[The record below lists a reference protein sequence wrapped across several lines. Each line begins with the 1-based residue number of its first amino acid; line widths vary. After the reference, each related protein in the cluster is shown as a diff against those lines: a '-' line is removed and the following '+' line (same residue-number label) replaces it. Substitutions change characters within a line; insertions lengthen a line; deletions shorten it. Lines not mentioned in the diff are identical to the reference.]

1 MQKYMLR
8 CIQLARQG
16 EQTAPPNPMVGAVI
30 VHNNRIIGEGYHV
43 RCGEAHAEVNAVR
56 SVRPEDRPLLRESTI
71 FVSLEPCAHYG
82 KTPPC
87 AELIIREGI
96 PRVVVGCVDP
106 FAKVKGKGIQML
118 REAGCEVIVGVCE
131 KECQELNKHFF
142 TFHTHKRPFIT
153 LKWARTADGFID
165 ACREELLQTQMCDAA
180 RDILPSSSVTT
191 PSQSSVLLSKPPL
204 LISTPETQVR
214 AHRLRTT
221 HQAILVG
228 HRTLLLDK
236 PSLTPRAWDGP
247 APLRLVLGNVP
258 NSELPEGFEA
268 FADIDSLLT
277 ALQQRNIQA
286 LLVEGGRQVLQSFI
300 DRGLWDEAWEEIGTE
315 LLREEGVP
323 APTIPQA
330 TVTTEDFGGHTF
342 VHYIHK

>member
-1 MQKYMLR
+1 
-8 CIQLARQG
+8 
-16 EQTAPPNPMVGAVI
+16 V
-30 VHNNRIIGEGYHV
+30 
-43 RCGEAHAEVNAVR
+43 
-56 SVRPEDRPLLRESTI
+56 
-71 FVSLEPCAHYG
+71 
-82 KTPPC
+82 
-87 AELIIREGI
+87 
-96 PRVVVGCVDP
+96 
-106 FAKVKGKGIQML
+106 
-118 REAGCEVIVGVCE
+118 
-131 KECQELNKHFF
+131 ECQALNRHFF
-142 TFHTHKRPFIT
+142 TFHTHKRPYVT

-165 ACREELLQTQMCDAA
+165 ACRTDATQ
-180 RDILPSSSVTT
+180 
-191 PSQSSVLLSKPPL
+191 KPL
-204 LISTPETQVR
+204 LISTPETQLR

-277 ALQQRNIQA
+277 ALHQRNIQA

-300 DRGLWDEAWEEIGTE
+300 DRGLWDEAWEEIGTD

>member
-1 MQKYMLR
+1 MLR

-30 VHNNRIIGEGYHV
+30 VHNNRIIGEGCHV

-56 SVRPEDRPLLRESTI
+56 SVRPEDRPLLKESTI
-71 FVSLEPCAHYG
+71 YVSLEPCAHYG

-118 REAGCEVIVGVCE
+118 CEAGCEVIVGVCE
-131 KECQELNKHFF
+131 AACQALNKHFF

-165 ACREELLQTQMCDAA
+165 ACRKDATQ
-180 RDILPSSSVTT
+180 PS
-191 PSQSSVLLSKPPL
+191 LR
-204 LISTPETQVR
+204 ISTPETQLR

-228 HRTLLLDK
+228 HTTLLFDR

-247 APLRLVLGNVP
+247 TPLRIVLGEIP
-258 NSELPEGFEA
+258 SSELPEGFEA
-268 FADIDSLLT
+268 FTDIDTLLT
-277 ALQQRNIQA
+277 TLHQRNIQA
-286 LLVEGGRQVLQSFI
+286 LLVEGGRLVLQSFI
-300 DRGLWDEAWEEIGTE
+300 DRGLWDEAWEEIGTDS
-315 LLREEGVP
+315 LSAEGIH
-323 APTIPQA
+323 APTIAHA
-330 TVTTEDFGGHTF
+330 TVTTEDFGGHAF
-342 VHYIHK
+342 IHYINNINTPLP

>member
-1 MQKYMLR
+1 MRKFVCVTLVISLLMEKYMLR
-8 CIQLARQG
+8 CITLARQG

-30 VHNNRIIGEGYHV
+30 VHNDRIIGEGYHV
-43 RCGEAHAEVNAVR
+43 RCGEAHAEVNAVC

-71 FVSLEPCAHYG
+71 YVSLEPCAHYG

-118 REAGCEVIVGVCE
+118 RDAGCEVVVGVCE
-131 KECQELNKHFF
+131 AACQALNKHFF
-142 TFHTHKRPFIT
+142 TFHTHQRPFIT

-165 ACREELLQTQMCDAA
+165 AVRNDA
-180 RDILPSSSVTT
+180 
-191 PSQSSVLLSKPPL
+191 SQKPL

-214 AHRLRTT
+214 SHRLRTT

-228 HRTLLLDK
+228 HRTLLLDR

-247 APLRLVLGNVP
+247 QPLRCVLGTVP
-258 NSELPEGFEA
+258 ADELPEGFEA
-268 FADIDSLLT
+268 FPTIDGLL
-277 ALQQRNIQA
+277 AELYRRNIQA
-286 LLVEGGRQVLQSFI
+286 LLVEGGTRVLQSFI
-300 DRGLWDEAWEEIGTE
+300 DRNLWDEAWEEIGTE
-315 LLREEGVP
+315 VLQQPGVP
-323 APTIPQA
+323 APTIPTA
-330 TVTTEDFGGHTF
+330 VIATEDFGGHSF
-342 VHYIHK
+342 VHYTNPSNS

>member
-1 MQKYMLR
+1 MEQYMLR

-56 SVRPEDRPLLRESTI
+56 SVRPEDRPLLKESTI
-71 FVSLEPCAHYG
+71 YVSLEPCAHYG

-118 REAGCEVIVGVCE
+118 REAGCEVIVGICE
-131 KECQELNKHFF
+131 AACQALNKHFF

-165 ACREELLQTQMCDAA
+165 ACRKDATQ
-180 RDILPSSSVTT
+180 
-191 PSQSSVLLSKPPL
+191 PPL
-204 LISTPETQVR
+204 WISTPETQLR

-228 HRTLLLDK
+228 HTTLLLDR

-247 APLRLVLGNVP
+247 APLRIVLGEISS
-258 NSELPEGFEA
+258 SELPEGFEA
-268 FADIDSLLT
+268 FTDIDTLLT
-277 ALQQRNIQA
+277 TLHQRNIQA
-286 LLVEGGRQVLQSFI
+286 LLIEGGRQVLQSFI
-300 DRGLWDEAWEEIGTE
+300 DRGLWDEAWEEIGSDS
-315 LLREEGVP
+315 LSAEGIH
-323 APTIPQA
+323 APTITHA
-330 TVTTEDFGGHTF
+330 TVTTEDFGGHAF
-342 VHYIHK
+342 IHYINNINTPLP

>member
-1 MQKYMLR
+1 MEQYMLR

-56 SVRPEDRPLLRESTI
+56 SVRPEDRPLLKESTI
-71 FVSLEPCAHYG
+71 YVSLEPCAHYG

-131 KECQELNKHFF
+131 AACQALNKHFF

-165 ACREELLQTQMCDAA
+165 AYRTDSTQ
-180 RDILPSSSVTT
+180 
-191 PSQSSVLLSKPPL
+191 PPL
-204 LISTPETQVR
+204 RISTPETQLR

-228 HRTLLLDK
+228 HTTLLLDR

-247 APLRLVLGNVP
+247 APLRIVLGEISS
-258 NSELPEGFEA
+258 SELPEGFEA
-268 FADIDSLLT
+268 FTDIDTLLT
-277 ALQQRNIQA
+277 TLHQRNIQA

-300 DRGLWDEAWEEIGTE
+300 DRGLWDEAWEEIGTDS
-315 LLREEGVP
+315 LSAEGIH
-323 APTIPQA
+323 APTITHA
-330 TVTTEDFGGHTF
+330 TVTTEDFGGHAF
-342 VHYIHK
+342 IHYINNINTPLP

>member
-56 SVRPEDRPLLRESTI
+56 SVRPEDRPLLKESTI

-165 ACREELLQTQMCDAA
+165 ACREELLQTQMCDPA
-180 RDILPSSSVTT
+180 RDIPSYSSVTT
-191 PSQSSVLLSKPPL
+191 PSQSSVILSKKQ
-204 LISTPETQVR
+204 TPTD
-214 AHRLRTT
+214 LS
-221 HQAILVG
+221 LVIM
-228 HRTLLLDK
+228 
-236 PSLTPRAWDGP
+236 
-247 APLRLVLGNVP
+247 NY
-258 NSELPEGFEA
+258 EL
-268 FADIDSLLT
+268 
-277 ALQQRNIQA
+277 
-286 LLVEGGRQVLQSFI
+286 
-300 DRGLWDEAWEEIGTE
+300 
-315 LLREEGVP
+315 
-323 APTIPQA
+323 
-330 TVTTEDFGGHTF
+330 
-342 VHYIHK
+342 

>member
-1 MQKYMLR
+1 MEQYMLR

-56 SVRPEDRPLLRESTI
+56 SVRPEDRPLLKESTI
-71 FVSLEPCAHYG
+71 YVSLEPCAHYG

-131 KECQELNKHFF
+131 AACQALNKHFF

-165 ACREELLQTQMCDAA
+165 ACRTDSTQ
-180 RDILPSSSVTT
+180 
-191 PSQSSVLLSKPPL
+191 PPIR
-204 LISTPETQVR
+204 ISTPETQLR

-228 HRTLLLDK
+228 HTTLLLDR

-247 APLRLVLGNVP
+247 APLRIVLGEISS
-258 NSELPEGFEA
+258 SELPEGFEA
-268 FADIDSLLT
+268 FTDIDTLLT
-277 ALQQRNIQA
+277 TLHQRNIQA

-300 DRGLWDEAWEEIGTE
+300 DRGLWDEAWEEIGTDS
-315 LLREEGVP
+315 LCAEGIH
-323 APTIPQA
+323 APTITHA
-330 TVTTEDFGGHTF
+330 TVTTEDFGGHAF
-342 VHYIHK
+342 IHYINYINTPLP